1 VNRANETLGTESLDS
16 AQKDLIRRFTRSP
29 VRRLPIIRCLRYA
42 HAVFRVT
49 VRPSPIGPLTL
60 AARGELLVMVRFG
73 DEREHA
79 ERFLHRQEPSAAIVE
94 HRDPAGA
101 SAALDYYF
109 NGDLAAL
116 DRLQIEFYGT
126 DFQRRVWTALRAI
139 GAGRTASY
147 LDIANTIGAPSAVR
161 AVGAAN
167 GANPIPIVVP
177 CHRII
182 GNSGALVG
190 YGGGL
195 DRKRWLLEHEGVL
208 LKM

>member
-1 VNRANETLGTESLDS
+1 MFRLTVR
-16 AQKDLIRRFTRSP
+16 QSP
-29 VRRLPIIRCLRYA
+29 V
-42 HAVFRVT
+42 
-49 VRPSPIGPLTL
+49 GPLTL
-60 AARGELLVMVRFG
+60 AARGDQLVMLRFG

-79 ERFLHRQEPSAAIVE
+79 ERILHRQEPSAVIVE

-101 SAALDYYF
+101 SSALDKYF
-109 NGDLAAL
+109 SGDLAEL
-116 DRLQIEFYGT
+116 DRLQVEFSGT
-126 DFQRRVWTALRAI
+126 DFQRRVWTALRSI

-147 LDIANTIGAPSAVR
+147 LDIANQIGAPTAVR

-167 GANPIPIVVP
+167 GANPIAIVVP

-182 GNSGALVG
+182 GTSGALVG

>member
-1 VNRANETLGTESLDS
+1 M
-16 AQKDLIRRFTRSP
+16 
-29 VRRLPIIRCLRYA
+29 
-42 HAVFRVT
+42 FRVT
-49 VRPSPIGPLTL
+49 VRQSPVGPLTL
-60 AARGELLVMVRFG
+60 AARGDQLVMVRFG
-73 DEREHA
+73 DEREQA

-94 HRDPAGA
+94 HRDPAGT
-101 SAALDYYF
+101 SAALDKYF
-109 NGDLAAL
+109 SGDLAAL
-116 DRLQIEFYGT
+116 DRLQVEFYGT
-126 DFQRRVWTALRAI
+126 DFQRRVWTALRSI

-147 LDIANTIGAPSAVR
+147 LDIANQIGAPAAVR

-167 GANPIPIVVP
+167 GANPIAIVVP

-182 GNSGALVG
+182 GTSGALVG

>member
-1 VNRANETLGTESLDS
+1 
-16 AQKDLIRRFTRSP
+16 
-29 VRRLPIIRCLRYA
+29 
-42 HAVFRVT
+42 VFRLT
-49 VRPSPIGPLTL
+49 VRQSPIGPLTI
-60 AARGELLVMVRFG
+60 AARGDQLVMIRFG

-94 HRDPAGA
+94 HPDPAHAA
-101 SAALDYYF
+101 SALEKYF
-109 NGDLAAL
+109 DGDLAAVDGL
-116 DRLQIEFYGT
+116 DVEFYGT

-139 GAGRTASY
+139 AAGRTASY
-147 LDIANTIGAPSAVR
+147 LDIASTIGAPSAVR

-182 GNSGALVG
+182 GTSGALTG

-208 LKM
+208 LKI